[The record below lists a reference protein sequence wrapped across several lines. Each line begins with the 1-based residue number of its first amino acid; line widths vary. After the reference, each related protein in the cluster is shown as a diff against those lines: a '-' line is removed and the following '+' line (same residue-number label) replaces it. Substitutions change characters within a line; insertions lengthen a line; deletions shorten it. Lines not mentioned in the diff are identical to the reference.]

1 MIYIYIYIGR
11 WEIVSALFV
20 LVFREGET
28 KKNLSPPQGLE
39 NEYYYFLFIYVHV
52 TSVWMLMQ

>member
-1 MIYIYIYIGR
+1 MYVYIYIYICIYIYIYVYIYIGR

-28 KKNLSPPQGLE
+28 RKNLSPPQGLE
-39 NEYYYFLFIYVHV
+39 N
-52 TSVWMLMQ
+52 

>member
-1 MIYIYIYIGR
+1 MIYIYIGR

-28 KKNLSPPQGLE
+28 KKKSESSTRIGK
-39 NEYYYFLFIYVHV
+39 
-52 TSVWMLMQ
+52 